1 MEKPADRGSNPR
13 DPIPF
18 SEVTAMSL
26 EKINSLFPSNLT
38 ETERLSKASDL
49 VKRHGVLLDRIKNN
63 TDRPKG
69 KKPGGWPCQCY
80 SDVELLL
87 GPENLSQIFNSIA
100 EYESCHDRR
109 AKLTMHTAN
118 NQFHTIKP
126 PIRAAFVSQFEQF
139 GRELAAYRAGLER
152 KQQK

>member
-13 DPIPF
+13 DPIFPF
-18 SEVTAMSL
+18 NVNAMSL
-26 EKINSLFPSNLT
+26 EKINALFPPKLT
-38 ETERLSKASDL
+38 DAERLSKANDL
-49 VKRHGVLLDRIKNN
+49 IKRHGVLLDRIKNN

-80 SDVELLL
+80 SDIELLM
-87 GPENLSQIFNSIA
+87 GPENPTQIFDSIA

-118 NQFHTIKP
+118 NQFHTIKS
-126 PIRAAFVSQFEQF
+126 PIKDAFISQFEQF
-139 GRELAAYRAGLER
+139 RKELVAYRAGLER
-152 KQQK
+152 KQKK